1 MTFDDLLER
10 LRKEDEVT
18 ILELLGF
25 NSDDLVDIFESFIY
39 DRQDYLRNYYW
50 EDSDSEGMG
59 WEKTLH

>member
-10 LRKEDEVT
+10 LRKEDEIT
-18 ILELLGF
+18 ILELLNF

-39 DRQDYLRNYYW
+39 DRQDYLRHYYG
-50 EDSDSEGMG
+50 EDSDSESMG